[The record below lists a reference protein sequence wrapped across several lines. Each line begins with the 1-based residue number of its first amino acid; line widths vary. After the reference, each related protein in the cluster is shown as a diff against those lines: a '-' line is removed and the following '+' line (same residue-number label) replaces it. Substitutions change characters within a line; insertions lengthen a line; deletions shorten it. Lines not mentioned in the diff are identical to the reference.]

1 MGWLARLFGF
11 RSAAP
16 AAVPAAPARPVE
28 APPAPPA
35 ESAPAELGAP
45 LLPWLLDC
53 AALTEGPLAVDEERA
68 LEALDKVLAGGAL
81 PPDLLP
87 RAAALIPQLLAMLRQ
102 TNLPIA
108 ALAQRVAKDMVLAA
122 EVLRRASSSYY
133 RAQGEVTDLQQ
144 AIMLIGEQG
153 LRSVIA
159 RVLMKPVFEA
169 SPGVL
174 GARSAARLWD
184 YAEAMAQQTSL
195 QAAEAGL
202 PPFDGYLVGLLQ
214 ASGWTVAFR
223 VLDRNGILPALPVT
237 APFEAALAERAHRLF
252 GLAAQPWN
260 ITPGFTA
267 CAADAAA
274 VPLAASQ
281 QPLVVALRMAQT
293 PVMLA
298 LAD

>member
-1 MGWLARLFGF
+1 MGWLARLFGL
-11 RSAAP
+11 RRDAP
-16 AAVPAAPARPVE
+16 VAVVAPAAPAP
-28 APPAPPA
+28 PPA
-35 ESAPAELGAP
+35 ESQPAEPGLP

-53 AALTEGPLAVDEERA
+53 APLTDAPLAVDEERA
-68 LEALDKVLAGGAL
+68 LAALDKVLAVAAL
-81 PPDLLP
+81 PPELLP

-102 TNLPIA
+102 TNLPIG

-144 AIMLIGEQG
+144 AITMIGEQG

-159 RVLMKPVFEA
+159 RVLLKPVFEA

-184 YAEAMAQQTSL
+184 YAEAMAQQTLL

-202 PPFDGYLVGLLQ
+202 PPFDGYLAGLLQ

-223 VLDRNGILPALPVT
+223 VLDRSGILPALPVS
-237 APFEAALAERAHRLF
+237 ALFEAGMDERAHRLF
-252 GLAAQPWN
+252 GLAARGWS
-260 ITPGFTA
+260 ITPGFSA
-267 CAADAAA
+267 CAADAA
-274 VPLAASQ
+274 VKPLLTSR
-281 QPLVVALRMAQT
+281 QPLVDALRRARA
-293 PVMLA
+293 PALLA
-298 LAD
+298 LAG